1 MKLAELQQKIENVA
15 RHAQL
20 NTSRI
25 EANEKNS
32 RALNIILKPFPKK
45 DAEGNFIEPMD
56 HLRAML
62 MDAYGFEKGLCD
74 EILDD
79 VSKIHYL
86 YGTDNGCAA
95 FIVRFL
101 RQSAM
106 DLVTKNAKKLQ
117 GYKPHDNAI
126 SLEHDLTKKQ
136 RTEKGVLLRALK
148 VLKEEEKEA
157 KLVYGGNAGYLLL
170 LNGIKY
176 NAGSP
181 VVLDVLTRAKPKE
194 KQTSDATSA

>member
-1 MKLAELQQKIENVA
+1 NVTVKLAELEQKIDSVA
-15 RHAQL
+15 RQAQL
-20 NTSRI
+20 NSNRI
-25 EANEKNS
+25 EANEVNG
-32 RALNIILKPFPKK
+32 RALNIIIKPFPKR

-56 HLRAML
+56 HLRSIL
-62 MDAYGFEKGLCD
+62 QDAYKFETKQRDLV
-74 EILDD
+74 LDD

-86 YGTDNGCAA
+86 YGTDSKNAA

-101 RQSAM
+101 RQSVM
-106 DLVTKNAKKLQ
+106 DLVTRNAKNLQ
-117 GYKPHDNAI
+117 GYKPYGEVI

-148 VLKEEEKEA
+148 VLKEEKKEA

-176 NAGSP
+176 CASSP
-181 VVLDVLTRAKPKE
+181 VVLDIIANAKPRQE
-194 KQTSDATSA
+194 